1 MSTGWRISP
10 SRLHR
15 LCCLPACSGRI
26 MRNGGRAPGHN
37 RRVVGPAG
45 LIESAGAAVV
55 EGDDREPWA
64 ERRNV
69 APPGSLD
76 GRGPAA
82 NQHQRRARS
91 FHHVVQARPVRGGGD
106 HSRIRMS
113 LEMAGASSPGS
124 SAVPEPAW
132 QALRTLD
139 PQVEDQIVT
148 LATCLA
154 LAEQRFQLLF
164 EDVLP
169 RFAQTP
175 DDLTGEA
182 DVLADAHHALTLL
195 QESLHAT
202 SRRMLDVL
210 DRVSRELGE

>member
-1 MSTGWRISP
+1 MK
-10 SRLHR
+10 
-15 LCCLPACSGRI
+15 
-26 MRNGGRAPGHN
+26 
-37 RRVVGPAG
+37 
-45 LIESAGAAVV
+45 
-55 EGDDREPWA
+55 
-64 ERRNV
+64 
-69 APPGSLD
+69 
-76 GRGPAA
+76 
-82 NQHQRRARS
+82 
-91 FHHVVQARPVRGGGD
+91 
-106 HSRIRMS
+106 
-113 LEMAGASSPGS
+113 LEMAGASSPGN

-132 QALRTLD
+132 RTLRSLD

-169 RFAQTP
+169 RFAQTS
-175 DDLTGEA
+175 DDLSGKA

>member
-1 MSTGWRISP
+1 M
-10 SRLHR
+10 
-15 LCCLPACSGRI
+15 
-26 MRNGGRAPGHN
+26 M
-37 RRVVGPAG
+37 V
-45 LIESAGAAVV
+45 
-55 EGDDREPWA
+55 
-64 ERRNV
+64 
-69 APPGSLD
+69 
-76 GRGPAA
+76 
-82 NQHQRRARS
+82 
-91 FHHVVQARPVRGGGD
+91 
-106 HSRIRMS
+106 
-113 LEMAGASSPGS
+113 EMAGASSPGS
-124 SAVPEPAW
+124 AVPEPAW
-132 QALRTLD
+132 RALRGLD

-169 RFAQTP
+169 RFAETP

>member
-1 MSTGWRISP
+1 MEMVAALDAERQPDAERIKNIGREWP
-10 SRLHR
+10 ERQHHL
-15 LCCLPACSGRI
+15 GRI
-26 MRNGGRAPGHN
+26 ART
-37 RRVVGPAG
+37 
-45 LIESAGAAVV
+45 L
-55 EGDDREPWA
+55 
-64 ERRNV
+64 
-69 APPGSLD
+69 
-76 GRGPAA
+76 RG
-82 NQHQRRARS
+82 
-91 FHHVVQARPVRGGGD
+91 
-106 HSRIRMS
+106 
-113 LEMAGASSPGS
+113 
-124 SAVPEPAW
+124 
-132 QALRTLD
+132 LD